1 MDKIYPDIDLR
12 KWEVSDTMI
21 LADADNYYTK
31 KQVDDKI
38 EEIITSGITEEECQ
52 EMIDASI
59 TSKADTS
66 AVTAIDE
73 AYKAADSVISGAVDN
88 VSSGLT
94 TEAQRAQNAEVA
106 LDNKVDAF
114 GQYVDANFAEK
125 DELEAATGNLSTQ
138 IQAIQTELDNDYA
151 TEEWVSGYTYDKT
164 ATDVLLNEKLDVT
177 AYTPTDLS
185 NYYQKSET
193 SGATE
198 IQTALNDKAN
208 TATTYTKSD
217 VDGLVSDL
225 EAADSVISGAVDNV
239 SSGLTTEVQR
249 AQNAESVLS
258 GRVDT
263 LSGAVQTIS
272 GESVTSGEVQTQI
285 DAAVSGKADTSAV
298 TEVASN
304 IATVS
309 GQIQAIQTELD
320 NDYATEEWVSG
331 YTYDKQTIEDM
342 IEEGGGFIP
351 ENYYTKTEINGLV
364 SDLEATDTSISGAVD
379 NVSSGLT
386 TEAQRAQNAESV
398 LSGRVD
404 TLSGAVQTISGES
417 VTSGEVQTMIDE
429 AVSGKADTATTYTK
443 TETDNAITAAT
454 ADMATQSF
462 VRGYTYDKQ
471 TIEDMI
477 EEGGGFIPE
486 NYYDKTAT
494 DALLNEKLD
503 VTAYTPTDLSN
514 YYQKSETSGSSQIS
528 AALNAKADTATTY
541 SKTEVDAALS
551 GKASQSDL
559 STLSGTVTAH
569 TANTDVHVTAQD
581 KSNWNAVT
589 AKTDN
594 TAFTAHTANTT
605 AHVTAAEKS
614 TWNNK
619 SDFTG
624 DYNDL
629 TNKPTIPTYTA
640 GDGITISNNVISA
653 KIWQGTKAQYEAL
666 TTKDSTTIYLIYEE

>member
-38 EEIITSGITEEECQ
+38 EEIIISGGGVTEEECQ

-59 TSKADTS
+59 TGKADTS

-73 AYKAADSVISGAVDN
+73 AYKAADTSISGAVDN
-88 VSSGLT
+88 VSAALQ

-151 TEEWVSGYTYDKT
+151 TEEWVSGYTYDK
-164 ATDVLLNEKLDVT
+164 
-177 AYTPTDLS
+177 
-185 NYYQKSET
+185 
-193 SGATE
+193 
-198 IQTALNDKAN
+198 
-208 TATTYTKSD
+208 
-217 VDGLVSDL
+217 
-225 EAADSVISGAVDNV
+225 
-239 SSGLTTEVQR
+239 
-249 AQNAESVLS
+249 
-258 GRVDT
+258 
-263 LSGAVQTIS
+263 
-272 GESVTSGEVQTQI
+272 
-285 DAAVSGKADTSAV
+285 
-298 TEVASN
+298 
-304 IATVS
+304 
-309 GQIQAIQTELD
+309 
-320 NDYATEEWVSG
+320 
-331 YTYDKQTIEDM
+331 QTIEDM

-351 ENYYTKTEINGLV
+351 ENYYTKTEINGFV
-364 SDLEATDTSISGAVD
+364 SDLEAADSVISGAVD

-417 VTSGEVQTMIDE
+417 VTTGEVQTMIDGAVSGKANTSAVTEVVSNLATLSGEVQTISGESVTTGEVETMIDE

-462 VRGYTYDKQ
+462 VRDYTYDKQ

-494 DALLNEKLD
+494 DALLDEKLD

-528 AALNAKADTATTY
+528 TALNEKVDNSTFNTYTASTN
-541 SKTEVDAALS
+541 SSLS

-569 TANTDVHVTAQD
+569 TANANIHVTAQD
-581 KSNWNAVT
+581 KSNWNAKSDFSGSYNDLTNKPTIPTVPTNVSEFTNDAGYITANAISGKADTSAVT
-589 AKTDN
+589 QVSNAL
-594 TAFTAHTANTT
+594 TAHTANTT
-605 AHVTAAEKS
+605 AHVTVSEKA
-614 TWNNK
+614 TWNSK
-619 SDFTG
+619 SDFSG

-629 TNKPTIPTYTA
+629 TNKPTIP
-640 GDGITISNNVISA
+640 VV
-653 KIWQGTKAQYEAL
+653 WQGTKAQYDAIVS
-666 TTKDSTTIYLIYEE
+666 KDPNTIYLIYEE

>member
-38 EEIITSGITEEECQ
+38 EEIIISGGGVTEEECQ

-73 AYKAADSVISGAVDN
+73 AYKAADTSISGAVDN
-88 VSSGLT
+88 VSAALQ

-138 IQAIQTELDNDYA
+138 IQT
-151 TEEWVSGYTYDKT
+151 
-164 ATDVLLNEKLDVT
+164 
-177 AYTPTDLS
+177 
-185 NYYQKSET
+185 
-193 SGATE
+193 
-198 IQTALNDKAN
+198 
-208 TATTYTKSD
+208 
-217 VDGLVSDL
+217 
-225 EAADSVISGAVDNV
+225 
-239 SSGLTTEVQR
+239 
-249 AQNAESVLS
+249 
-258 GRVDT
+258 
-263 LSGAVQTIS
+263 
-272 GESVTSGEVQTQI
+272 
-285 DAAVSGKADTSAV
+285 
-298 TEVASN
+298 
-304 IATVS
+304 
-309 GQIQAIQTELD
+309 IQTELD

-364 SDLEATDTSISGAVD
+364 SDLETADSVISGAVD

-398 LSGRVD
+398 LSGKVD
-404 TLSGAVQTISGES
+404 TLSGAVETISGESVTTGEVETMIDAAVSGKADTSAVTEVASDIATLSGEVQTISGES
-417 VTSGEVQTMIDE
+417 VTSGEVQTQIDA

-443 TETDNAITAAT
+443 TETDNAITTAT

-462 VRGYTYDKQ
+462 VSGYTYDKQ

-494 DALLNEKLD
+494 DALLDEKLD
-503 VTAYTPTDLSN
+503 VTAYTPTDLSNYYTKSETSGATQISNALNGKLDTTAYTPTDLSN

-528 AALNAKADTATTY
+528 TALNEKVDNSTFNTYTASTD
-541 SKTEVDAALS
+541 SSLS
-551 GKASQSDL
+551 GKADTS
-559 STLSGTVTAH
+559 
-569 TANTDVHVTAQD
+569 
-581 KSNWNAVT
+581 AVT
-589 AKTDN
+589 EVN
-594 TAFTAHTANTT
+594 NSLTAHTANTT
-605 AHVTAAEKS
+605 AHVTAAEKN

-619 SDFTG
+619 SDFSG

-629 TNKPTIPTYTA
+629 TNKPTIPTVPTNVSEFTNDAGYITA
-640 GDGITISNNVISA
+640 NAISGKADTSAVTQVSNALTAHTANTTAHVTVSEKATWNSKSDFSGSYNDLTNKPTIPVV
-653 KIWQGTKAQYEAL
+653 WQGTKAQYDAIVS
-666 TTKDSTTIYLIYEE
+666 KDPNTIYLIYEE